1 MCGCIKTADAAR
13 GRRGSMGDLSGCA
26 ARSLVSWWNVEADAE
41 SFWKFG
47 VSGKFER
54 VEVLWVKELNLIV
67 IK

>member
-1 MCGCIKTADAAR
+1 
-13 GRRGSMGDLSGCA
+13 MGDLSGCA